1 MMKICSMCKIEK
13 PTTEFYTQPSNKN
26 LVRGF
31 CKKCHYID
39 GEITKF
45 KNKEHYEQVRYK
57 YTNSEDGFLKQKISY
72 IFTPSTI
79 KEKGIPNAT
88 KEDFYKYF
96 YDYVEKNGRNCFYCK
111 EPWTYNTKKVNFGS
125 GVHKKQTKRQNLK
138 NLSLDRLDSSKPY
151 NLDNV
156 IFCCAKCNF
165 SKNEVSIKLIKRLH
179 EIITERNL

>member
-1 MMKICSMCKIEK
+1 MLY
-13 PTTEFYTQPSNKN
+13 F
-26 LVRGF
+26 
-31 CKKCHYID
+31 
-39 GEITKF
+39 
-45 KNKEHYEQVRYK
+45 
-57 YTNSEDGFLKQKISY
+57 SY

-165 SKNEVSIKLIKRLH
+165 SKNEVSIKLIKRLY

>member
-1 MMKICSMCKIEK
+1 MKICSMCKIEK
-13 PTTEFYTQPSNKN
+13 PTTEFYTQPYNKN

-31 CKKCHYID
+31 CKKCHYKE

-79 KEKGIPNAT
+79 KEKGTPNAT

-111 EPWTYNTKKVNFGS
+111 EPWTYTTKKVNFGS

-165 SKNEVSIKLIKRLH
+165 SKNEVSIKLIKRLY
-179 EIITERNL
+179 EIITERKL